1 MFALVVVLASLVV
14 PEGAYAMTL
23 VEDGKSDYVI
33 AVAQDAIAPEQTAA
47 RELQSFLEQVTGAK
61 LPIVLE
67 ADSANQPKRIVVGQS
82 RALREAFPQ
91 LDLQSLQHDGVV
103 LRTHGDTLL
112 LAGGRPRGTLY
123 AVYTF
128 LEDTVGCRWWS
139 STESTIPRKPTL
151 QIPSL
156 DIVYVP
162 KLQYREAFYRDAFDG
177 IYAARSKC
185 NGHFERVPPEY
196 GGHYNLLGW
205 CHTFERL
212 LPPSKYFADHPEW
225 YSEINGKRSADRT
238 QICLTNEEARK
249 ELTRN
254 ALEWIRKDPTAGM
267 ISIAQNDWG
276 GACQCANCRKV
287 VEEEGSESGPLLR
300 FVNAVAA
307 DIEKEFPD
315 FLVETLAYHYTR
327 TPPKHVKPRDN
338 VVVRLCSIE
347 CSFVQPLATGDQNA
361 KFREDIQGWRAV
373 APKLYIWDYVTNFA
387 NYLLPH
393 PNLRV
398 LAPNIRFFVDNNAI
412 GLFEQGDAGSTCGDF
427 VELRA
432 WLLAHLM
439 WDPSR
444 DDRAL
449 ASEFLHGYYGPAAD
463 ALQQYIDFIHD
474 TAEKSGVY
482 LRCFMNDTSAWMDLE
497 AMNRAT
503 ELFAKAT
510 AAVKDDPLY
519 GPRVRR
525 ARMPLDYAWLQRH
538 KALRRVAKMT
548 GKPFL
553 GPADPAVFCSDFI
566 EAAHQFRI
574 GNYAEGRPFSAIEP
588 GLRSQ
593 CMPAGQGA
601 SPPAEVAGLSE
612 DDWMDIQE
620 SEFTLHGLGNWTTVV
635 DDASASNGRAAKMP
649 ANHNQWAVQYP
660 VPGDMG
666 NLGRWRC
673 YAVVRCEPK
682 APTGGA
688 FSLGLYDSVGGKGA
702 ASMSVT
708 LEQAGDGKYHAY
720 DLGVHDLKHGLYF
733 WVAPKGDPNAVGA
746 VYVDRF
752 FLVREK

>member
-1 MFALVVVLASLVV
+1 MIATLAVLTTLAISA
-14 PEGAYAMTL
+14 GAHAMTL
-23 VEDGKSDYVI
+23 ADDGRSEYVI
-33 AVAQDAIAPEQTAA
+33 AVAQNAIAPEQTAA
-47 RELQSFLEQVTGAK
+47 RELQSFLQQVTGAK

-67 ADSANQPKRIVVGQS
+67 ADSVGQAKRIVVGQS
-82 RALREAFPQ
+82 QALKAARPELNLAA
-91 LDLQSLQHDGVV
+91 LKHDGIV
-103 LRTHGDTLL
+103 LCTRGDTLF

-139 STESTIPRKPTL
+139 STESTIPKKPTL
-151 QIPSL
+151 EIPYL
-156 DIVYVP
+156 DTVYVP
-162 KLQYREAFYRDAFDG
+162 KLQYREAFYRDAFEG

-185 NGHFERVPPEY
+185 NGHFERVPAEY

-212 LPPSKYFADHPEW
+212 LPPSKYFEAHPEW

-254 ALEWIRKDPTAGM
+254 ALEWIRKDPSAGM
-267 ISIAQNDWG
+267 ISIAQNDWAG
-276 GACQCANCRKV
+276 QCQCANCRKV

-307 DIEKEFPD
+307 DIEKEYPD
-315 FLVETLAYHYTR
+315 FLIETLAYHYTR
-327 TPPKHVKPRDN
+327 TPPKLVKPRGN

-347 CSFVQPLATGDQNA
+347 CSYVQPLATGEQNA
-361 KFREDIQGWRAV
+361 KFRSDVEGWKAV
-373 APKLYIWDYVTNFA
+373 APQLYIWDYVTNFA
-387 NYLLPH
+387 NYILPH

-398 LAPNIRFFVDNNAI
+398 LAPNIRYFVDSNCI
-412 GLFEQGDAGSTCGDF
+412 GLFEQGDSGSSCGDF

-432 WLLAHLM
+432 WLIAHLM
-439 WDPSR
+439 WEPTR

-449 ASEFLHGYYGPAAD
+449 IAEFLRGYYGPAAD

-482 LRCFMNDTSAWMDLE
+482 LRCYMNDTSAWMDLE

-503 ELFAKAT
+503 DLFAKAT
-510 AAVKDDPLY
+510 AAAGDDPVY

-525 ARMPLDYAWLQRH
+525 ARMPLDYAWLQRQ
-538 KALRRVAKMT
+538 KALRTMAKMT

-553 GPADPAVFCSDFI
+553 GPADPAAFCEEFI
-566 EAAHQFRI
+566 EAAHKFNI
-574 GNYAEGRPFSAIEP
+574 GSYAEGRAFKDIEA

-593 CMPAGQGA
+593 AMPIGQGGT
-601 SPPAEVAGLSE
+601 PPSEVAGLPV
-612 DDWMDIQE
+612 DAWVDIQE
-620 SEFTLHGLGNWTTVV
+620 SEFTLHGVGNWATMV
-635 DDASASNGRAAKMP
+635 DDATASNGRAARMP

-660 VPGDMG
+660 LSGDLSG
-666 NLGRWRC
+666 LGRWHC

-682 APTGGA
+682 TAKGGA
-688 FSLGLYDSVGGKGA
+688 FSLGLYDSKAAAGA
-702 ASMSVT
+702 ANLDVT
-708 LEQAGDGKYHAY
+708 LEQAADGKYHAY
-720 DLGVHDLKHGLYF
+720 DLGVHDLRAGLYF

>member
-1 MFALVVVLASLVV
+1 MILLLAALTAVIV
-14 PEGAYAMTL
+14 PGSAYALTL
-23 VEDGKSDYVI
+23 AQDGASDYVI

-47 RELQSFLEQVTGAK
+47 RELQSFLQQVTGAK
-61 LPIVLE
+61 LPILPE
-67 ADSANQPKRIVVGQS
+67 ADCANQPKRIVVGQS
-82 RALREAFPQ
+82 QALREAFPQ
-91 LDLQSLQHDGVV
+91 LDLASLQHDGIV
-103 LRTHGDTLL
+103 LRTRGDTLFF
-112 LAGGRPRGTLY
+112 AGGRPRGTLY

-139 STESTIPRKPTL
+139 STESTIPKKPTL
-151 QIPSL
+151 EIPSL
-156 DIVYVP
+156 DTVYVP

-177 IYAARSKC
+177 IFAARCKC
-185 NGHFERVPPEY
+185 NGHFERIPPEY

-212 LPPSKYFADHPEW
+212 LPPSKYFAAHPEW
-225 YSEINGKRSADRT
+225 YSEINGKRSADHT

-254 ALEWIRKDPTAGM
+254 ALEWIRKDPSAGM

-307 DIEKEFPD
+307 DIEKEFPG
-315 FLVETLAYHYTR
+315 FLVETLAYSYTR
-327 TPPKHVKPRDN
+327 KPPKLVKPRDN
-338 VVVRLCSIE
+338 VVVRLCTIE
-347 CSFVQPLATGDQNA
+347 CSYVQPLATGEQNA
-361 KFREDIQGWRAV
+361 KFRSDIEGWQAV
-373 APKLYIWDYVTNFA
+373 APHLYIWDYVTNFA
-387 NYLLPH
+387 NYILPH

-412 GLFEQGDAGSTCGDF
+412 GLFEQGDAGSSCGDF

-449 ASEFLHGYYGPAAD
+449 ISEFLHGYYGPAAD
-463 ALQQYIDFIHD
+463 ALQEYIDFIHD

-482 LRCFMNDTSAWMDLE
+482 LRCYMPDTSAWMDLD
-497 AMNRAT
+497 ALNRAT
-503 ELFAKAT
+503 ELFARAT
-510 AAVKDDPLY
+510 AAVAGDPVY
-519 GPRVRR
+519 APRVRR

-538 KALRRVAKMT
+538 KALRRVAKIT

-553 GPADPAVFCSDFI
+553 GPADPLAFCDEFLA
-566 EAAHQFRI
+566 AAHQFNI
-574 GNYAEGRPFSAIEP
+574 GNYAEGRPFKDIEP
-588 GLRSQ
+588 GLRSR
-593 CMPAGQGA
+593 CLPEGEGA
-601 SPPAEVAGLSE
+601 TPPAEVAGLPQ
-612 DDWMDIQE
+612 DAWLDIQE
-620 SEFTLHGLGNWTTVV
+620 SEFTLYGVGNWATVV
-635 DDASASNGRAAKMP
+635 DDATASNGRAARMP
-649 ANHNQWAVQYP
+649 ANHIQWAVQYP
-660 VPGDMG
+660 FSADLA

-682 APTGGA
+682 AAKGGA
-688 FSLGLYDSVGGKGA
+688 FSLGLWDTTARKSA
-702 ASMSVT
+702 ANLEVT

-720 DLGVHDLKHGLYF
+720 DLGVHDIKPGLYL
-733 WVAPKGDPNAVGA
+733 WVAPKGDPNAVDA

-752 FLVREK
+752 FLVREQ